1 VDIPFDVE
9 RLRAHVR
16 EVADFPDPG
25 VGFKDITP
33 LLAAPELFS
42 SVIDALVVRFGRG
55 TIDAVVGIES
65 RGFILGAPVADRLGA
80 AFVPARKAGKL
91 PGPTRAAS
99 YDLEYGQAV
108 LEIHQD
114 AFPPGARVLI
124 IDDVLATGGTA
135 VACSELVEA
144 MGGTLVGLGFLIA
157 IDALGGAERLQGRDH
172 LVLVRY

>member
-135 VACSELVEA
+135 AACSELVEA

-172 LVLVRY
+172 LVLMRY

>member
-80 AFVPARKAGKL
+80 AFVPARKGGKL

-135 VACSELVEA
+135 AACSELVEA

-172 LVLVRY
+172 LVLMRY